1 MPYRSRAT
9 GAGYVQGAVDSAYGL
24 GRCWVANQAHWL
36 AGNAKTDGNLG
47 AQRDKLEVL
56 A

>member
-1 MPYRSRAT
+1 M
-9 GAGYVQGAVDSAYGL
+9 SAAPARPFDWNGSN
-24 GRCWVANQAHWL
+24 GDRWVANQAHWL
-36 AGNAKTDGNLG
+36 ARNAKADGNLG